1 MRAKPVVAGD
11 AKARAIDPRTV
22 YVMDELLR
30 GVATYGTG
38 ARASSNLQRNDIGGK
53 TGTTNDSHDAWFAGY
68 GPDTVGVDWMGYDRP
83 RSLGQGETGGG
94 VALPLWI
101 EDMRTAWHDVPQQ
114 APGPI
119 HHRLERL
126 D

>member
-68 GPDTVGVDWMGYDRP
+68 GPDTVGVAWMGYDSP

-94 VALPLWI
+94 EALPIWFVFL
-101 EDMRTAWHDVPQQ
+101 RTVLYDDPNKDTVQLHMSLK
-114 APGPI
+114 
-119 HHRLERL
+119 RL
-126 D
+126 